1 MSKVLVIGAGGVSSV
16 CVHKMAQVNKDGNA
30 DIFGEIHLAS
40 RTKSKCD
47 SIAASV
53 KKRTGETVATYEI
66 DAEEVPA
73 MINLI
78 RKIEPS
84 LVVNLALPYQDL
96 PIMDACLE
104 AGVDYLDTANYEP
117 KDEAKFEYK
126 WQWAYHDRFR
136 EAGLMALLGSGFDP
150 GVTSVFTMWL
160 KKHKLKSIRQLDILD
175 CNGGDHGQAFA
186 TNFNPEINIRE
197 VTAPARHW
205 AKKPGE
211 AGEFVETP
219 AMGKKITF
227 DFEGVGEKNAYMMYH
242 EELESLA
249 KFNPELERARFWMT
263 FGDEYIKHLTV
274 LQNVGMTRIDPI
286 KYKGQEIIPLQF
298 LAAVLPKPESLGE
311 TTKGNT
317 NIGVI
322 ATGEALDGSGEK
334 TFYINNICSH
344 EAAYEETGN
353 QAVSYTTGVPAMIG
367 SAMMVTGKWS
377 GDGVFNM
384 EEMDP
389 DPFMDMLNE
398 HGLPWQVKELDG
410 PVDF

>member
-1 MSKVLVIGAGGVSSV
+1 
-16 CVHKMAQVNKDGNA
+16 
-30 DIFGEIHLAS
+30 
-40 RTKSKCD
+40 
-47 SIAASV
+47 
-53 KKRTGETVATYEI
+53 
-66 DAEEVPA
+66 
-73 MINLI
+73 
-78 RKIEPS
+78 
-84 LVVNLALPYQDL
+84 
-96 PIMDACLE
+96 MDACLE

-126 WQWAYHDRFR
+126 WQWAYHDRYK

-160 KKHKLKSIRQLDILD
+160 KKHKLKTIRQLDILD
-175 CNGGDHGQAFA
+175 CNGGDHGQHFA

-205 AKKPGE
+205 ENGE
-211 AGEFVETP
+211 WVETP
-219 AMGKKITF
+219 AMSTKVGF
-227 DFEGVGEKNAYMMYH
+227 DFEAVGPKNMYLMYH

-249 KFNPELERARFWMT
+249 KFVPELERARFWMT
-263 FGDEYIKHLTV
+263 FGDQYITHLTV
-274 LQNVGMTRIDPI
+274 LQNVGMTSIEPV
-286 KYKGQEIIPLQF
+286 KYQGREIIPLQF
-298 LAAVLPKPESLGE
+298 LAAVLPKPETLGE

-334 TFYINNICSH
+334 TFYIKNICSH

-367 SAMMVTGKWS
+367 AAMMVEGHWR
-377 GDGVFNM
+377 GEGVFNI
-384 EEMDP
+384 EQLDP
-389 DPFMDMLNE
+389 DPFMAMLNE
-398 HGLPWQVKELDG
+398 HGLPWTVEELSG